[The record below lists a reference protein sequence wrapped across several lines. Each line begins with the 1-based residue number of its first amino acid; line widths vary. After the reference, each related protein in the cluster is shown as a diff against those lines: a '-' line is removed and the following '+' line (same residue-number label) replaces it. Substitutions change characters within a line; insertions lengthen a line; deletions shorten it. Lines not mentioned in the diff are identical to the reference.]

1 MENNIKYSILIP
13 AYNAE
18 KHISRS
24 LNSVLN
30 QITQY
35 NYEII
40 ICDDGSIDNTINIIN
55 EIKNDKVKL
64 IKNDSNQ
71 GGIITRKKLILEAKG
86 DYIIWL
92 DADDEYEFNTL
103 SFLDNYVENNKYD
116 IIDFSFDV
124 IFPDNNR
131 MNNIKNNK
139 IIKKDNLL
147 DCFFNNYGKWYLWSK
162 AIKKDTMLK
171 SLPPDCKYILDDVF
185 FTMILYYN
193 SKEYIAINTAPL
205 YHYYNNIG
213 YWMGTYHNSINCDKF
228 IKHCEMRSA
237 EFKYNYSFLKEKG
250 LEKKYAYKLLE
261 SCDLFSLFNEL
272 IKIESQEER
281 FKALNI
287 LM

>member
-116 IIDFSFDV
+116 IIDFLLMLF
-124 IFPDNNR
+124 FP
-131 MNNIKNNK
+131 
-139 IIKKDNLL
+139 II
-147 DCFFNNYGKWYLWSK
+147 
-162 AIKKDTMLK
+162 
-171 SLPPDCKYILDDVF
+171 
-185 FTMILYYN
+185 
-193 SKEYIAINTAPL
+193 
-205 YHYYNNIG
+205 
-213 YWMGTYHNSINCDKF
+213 
-228 IKHCEMRSA
+228 
-237 EFKYNYSFLKEKG
+237 
-250 LEKKYAYKLLE
+250 
-261 SCDLFSLFNEL
+261 
-272 IKIESQEER
+272 IE
-281 FKALNI
+281 
-287 LM
+287 